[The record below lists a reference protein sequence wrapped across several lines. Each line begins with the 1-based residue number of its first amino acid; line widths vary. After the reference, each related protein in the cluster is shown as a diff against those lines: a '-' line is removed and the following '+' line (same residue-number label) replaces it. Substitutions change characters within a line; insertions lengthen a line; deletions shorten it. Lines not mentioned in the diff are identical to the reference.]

1 MTMKSILVCS
11 SVLIRTCLVIAYSGN
26 DQTSEVAH
34 TGSKTDTVIIENM
47 QFKPQELNLTRGD
60 TVIWI
65 NKGVVD
71 HNVTDKLSKQ
81 RSSGDF
87 QPGESWLTIHDKSM
101 TIGRTTCRESV
112 CQYVEISVV
121 DVY

>member
-1 MTMKSILVCS
+1 MTMKSIVVCS
-11 SVLIRTCLVIAYSGN
+11 SVLIGTGLVIACSGN

-65 NKGVVD
+65 NKGVVA
-71 HNVTDKLSKQ
+71 HNVTAKLSKK

-87 QPGESWLTIHDKSM
+87 QHGDRKS
-101 TIGRTTCRESV
+101 TRLNSIK
-112 CQYVEISVV
+112 
-121 DVY
+121 